1 MSGLGL
7 VANIAKDA
15 LSAQRYGMDVTA
27 HNIANVNTD
36 GYSRQNPVY
45 EAKESAPQGSLQLGR
60 GVTTSQVV
68 RSSDQFIENQLMEQ
82 KSDLSYSK
90 EMESYLQIMEGCFT
104 ESGETSVSDML
115 VQFWNLWHE
124 VSNDPSGPAQRSALY
139 EYSMQLSERFN
150 SLDASMKQL
159 ESDLNQSI
167 SVSVDSINLI
177 TEEIARLNN
186 RIIGLEVNG
195 NANDLRDE
203 RNKLLTELSEHI
215 DIKAFEQDDG
225 SLTVITVRG
234 STLVDDNSS
243 YELSLGGS
251 NGDRILWQ
259 GSGGSTVDIT
269 NYVTKGDI
277 GSALDMRDEVLVKYT
292 LDLNEMG
299 NELIWSVNQMHSQG
313 IGLNSF
319 STVSGTY
326 GANSQ
331 SDGVG
336 TTASGLDFYDR
347 IDDGSFTLWLYDG
360 NGDVAVSG
368 GSVIDIDADVTSL
381 DDIAAAIGAVDA
393 NITTSI
399 SDGKLEI
406 SGLNGYTFG
415 FSNDN
420 SNILAAMGIN
430 TFFSGT
436 GAIDIQVNSDIGS
449 DNSLIA
455 AARIS
460 GDGTF
465 TTGDN
470 TNALAITDLQYT
482 PREISQWTVNRID
495 GNTEGSVT
503 GTIEDYYY
511 SLVSSIGILSA
522 SASRAQDFNETMVT
536 QLSQMR
542 DSLSAVSLDE
552 EMANLVKFQHAY
564 TAAAKLISIADEMLN
579 TLLELK

>member
-1 MSGLGL
+1 MSSLGL
-7 VANIAKDA
+7 VASIAKDA

-27 HNIANVNTD
+27 HNIANVNTE

-45 EAKESAPQGSLQLGR
+45 EAKEPAQQGSLQFGQ
-60 GVTTSQVV
+60 GVITSQVM
-68 RSSDQFIENQLMEQ
+68 RLSDQFLESQLMEQ

-90 EMESYLQIMEGCFT
+90 DMESYLQIMEGCFT

-124 VSNDPSGPAQRSALY
+124 VSNYPSGSAQRSALY
-139 EYSMQLSERFN
+139 EYSMLLSERFN

-167 SVSVDSINLI
+167 GARIDSINLI
-177 TEEIARLNN
+177 TDKIARLNN

-234 STLVDDNSS
+234 TSLVDGNSN
-243 YELSLGGS
+243 YELALGGS

-259 GSGGSTVDIT
+259 GSGASTVDIT
-269 NYVTKGDI
+269 DYITTGDI
-277 GSALDMRDEVLVKYT
+277 GSALDMRDEILAKYT
-292 LDLNEMG
+292 LDLNELG

-313 IGLNSF
+313 IGLSTF
-319 STVSGTY
+319 PTVSGTY
-326 GANSQ
+326 RAISQ
-331 SDGVG
+331 SDAVG

-347 IDDGSFTLWLYDG
+347 IADGSFTLWLYDG
-360 NGDVAVSG
+360 NGDVAISG
-368 GSVIDIDADVTSL
+368 GSVINIDADATSL
-381 DDIAAAIGAVDA
+381 DDVAAAIGTVDA
-393 NITTSI
+393 NITASI
-399 SDGKLEI
+399 SDGKLDI
-406 SGLNGYTFG
+406 TGLNGYSFG

-436 GAIDIQVNSDIGS
+436 GALDIQVNSDIGT

-460 GDGTF
+460 SDGMF

-470 TNALAITDLQYT
+470 TNALAMTDLQYA
-482 PREISQWTVNRID
+482 PREISQWTVNRI
-495 GNTEGSVT
+495 GGKTEGSVT

-511 SLVSSIGILSA
+511 SFVSSIGILSA

-536 QLSQMR
+536 QVSQMR

-552 EMANLVKFQHAY
+552 EMTNLVKFQHAY
-564 TAAAKLISIADEMLN
+564 TAAAKLISVADEMLN
-579 TLLELK
+579 TLLEIK